1 MKTAPMVDKI
11 LDAAGQKGTGKWTGV
26 NSLELGVPVTLIGEA
41 VYARCLSA
49 MKDER
54 VVASEILTGPSLPRR
69 KTASSSSK
77 TFAARFTARRWS
89 LTRKVIC

>member
-1 MKTAPMVDKI
+1 MVDKI

-54 VVASEILTGPSLPRR
+54 VVASEILTGPACGARPPAVHRRRSPR
-69 KTASSSSK
+69 AYCSK
-77 TFAARFTARRWS
+77 VVS
-89 LTRKVIC
+89 TRKVIC